1 MSGSGANDVSSADAA
16 PARVWRSTRADLAV
30 LLEMIRDFNLMDRH
44 PHDDDRVREALIR
57 LLDGNEF
64 GQVWQI
70 ATGDGARG
78 YCVIAWSYSLESGGR
93 ECIVDEIFV
102 TDRGRGLGAQ
112 LLEGALRGARRA
124 GVKVAFLETEAHN
137 ERVRS
142 FYRRHGF
149 IGEDSIWMRRAL

>member
-1 MSGSGANDVSSADAA
+1 MIEEFNRVDRHAHDDERVRGALA
-16 PARVWRSTRADLAV
+16 P
-30 LLEMIRDFNLMDRH
+30 LLESD
-44 PHDDDRVREALIR
+44 EY
-57 LLDGNEF
+57 

-70 ATGDGARG
+70 SSADGAQG

-102 TDRGRGLGAQ
+102 TDRGRGLGAR
-112 LLEGALRGARRA
+112 LLDEALRGARHA

-142 FYRRHGF
+142 FYQRHGF
-149 IGEDSIWMRRAL
+149 TSEDSIWMRRTL